1 MPAMRSVTHPLS
13 IDLSSHLA
21 DLSSDHQLEA
31 STRKR
36 QGRKAKKANTPL
48 DLTDLHTALPT
59 NLRRPRRTQYH
70 ASTTGTHIQQAMSVQ
85 PPSGRHVSGPMTILQ
100 RPLPMPSNQDQTM
113 VTPHPEWNSFN
124 AQTHGSV
131 PVQPSWSDAPFNQ
144 SSLDKLLLLCHSD
157 KELKK
162 EGYVIN
168 QLTQKELNAKM
179 RCTLCHGE

>member
-1 MPAMRSVTHPLS
+1 
-13 IDLSSHLA
+13 
-21 DLSSDHQLEA
+21 
-31 STRKR
+31 
-36 QGRKAKKANTPL
+36 
-48 DLTDLHTALPT
+48 
-59 NLRRPRRTQYH
+59 
-70 ASTTGTHIQQAMSVQ
+70 
-85 PPSGRHVSGPMTILQ
+85 
-100 RPLPMPSNQDQTM
+100 M